1 MRELKSLTLNL
12 TCLAIGV
19 WNIASSLYIP
29 SPLNPL
35 LIALG
40 MVCIGLG
47 AFLLGRDSMQKLI
60 QALQS
65 YIKAQENDFQ
75 YLIQIYS
82 KLDELEKLVEHALD
96 DALEED
102 CEPAAVHLSE
112 IQELLKEMRK
122 HYMRR

>member
-1 MRELKSLTLNL
+1 
-12 TCLAIGV
+12 
-19 WNIASSLYIP
+19 
-29 SPLNPL
+29 
-35 LIALG
+35 

-122 HYMRR
+122 INVESKFINRG